1 MQNRGK
7 DLEGGNKIMFEFCLR
22 KIDSS
27 PVFAGVTGVM
37 LIHLMN

>member
-7 DLEGGNKIMFEFCLR
+7 ALEGGNKIMLEFSLR

-27 PVFAGVTGVM
+27 PAFVGVTGVM